1 MPALNPSS
9 DWVLVQILIRGGVMG
24 CCSCLQFD
32 GSVRFD
38 EISIVNEALRW
49 LCYGDEGG
57 GCDFEINL
65 CMGGLVIR
73 MRSQF
78 GRGMLSVGRIF
89 GVGGM

>member
-1 MPALNPSS
+1 MWKL
-9 DWVLVQILIRGGVMG
+9 
-24 CCSCLQFD
+24 LQLRRRRLMTPRWRLLELCVFD
-32 GSVRFD
+32 GSVRLD
-38 EISIVNEALRW
+38 EISIVDEALRW

-65 CMGGLVIR
+65 CTGGLVIR

>member
-1 MPALNPSS
+1 MTPGWRLLELCVAGFKP
-9 DWVLVQILIRGGVMG
+9 V
-24 CCSCLQFD
+24 FD

>member
-1 MPALNPSS
+1 
-9 DWVLVQILIRGGVMG
+9 MG

-32 GSVRFD
+32 GSVRLD
-38 EISIVNEALRW
+38 EISIVDEALRW

-65 CMGGLVIR
+65 CTGGLVIR